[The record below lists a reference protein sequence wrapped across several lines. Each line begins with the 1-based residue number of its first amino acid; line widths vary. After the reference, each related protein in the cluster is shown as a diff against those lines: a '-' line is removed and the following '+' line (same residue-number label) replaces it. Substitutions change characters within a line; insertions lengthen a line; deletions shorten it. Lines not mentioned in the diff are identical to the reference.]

1 MIFATDHDAGNRIM
15 GYLYAAAARD
25 LPRMAE
31 EAHHERRGVMTLF
44 GTAGADASYVHEAA
58 MEPSEML
65 TGLIAAR

>member
-31 EAHHERRGVMTLF
+31 EAHQERRGVTTLF
-44 GTAGADASYVHEAA
+44 GT
-58 MEPSEML
+58 
-65 TGLIAAR
+65 GLRRRVVRP